1 MGPGRAGRVE
11 GVYPFPLM
19 KSLATANDR
28 TEVRPSVKLLA
39 PDDIGEVRPLVGSL
53 GREQYRVERPSIESL
68 DANYL
73 GRVRPL
79 VGSLA

>member
-1 MGPGRAGRVE
+1 MGQGRAGRVE

-39 PDDIGEVRPLVGSL
+39 PDDIGEVRPLVGLL
-53 GREQYRVERPSIESL
+53 GS
-68 DANYL
+68 
-73 GRVRPL
+73 
-79 VGSLA
+79 

>member
-53 GREQYRVERPSIESL
+53 DSRAIESRAPL
-68 DANYL
+68 D
-73 GRVRPL
+73 RVVRC
-79 VGSLA
+79 

>member
-39 PDDIGEVRPLVGSL
+39 PDDIGEVRP
-53 GREQYRVERPSIESL
+53 SIESL

-73 GRVRPL
+73 GRVRPSIE
-79 VGSLA
+79 SLA